1 MKLISNTP
9 LLSPIVDEFLNILY
23 TKFARVISSS
33 SFCTTRIGFCSSFYP
48 TRIVKYKA
56 GVIWVR
62 YFVVDH
68 AHPTLEFG
76 YWENICMRKST
87 NLQAS
92 LAEFWLVFHSTQLL
106 MKHIREREAH
116 TTKCPCWL
124 RISGTAPSSLP
135 VIFSRMVGFPA
146 FRRPIISTRNRSRH
160 NRLRSSGETSMLVSY
175 TIQRNRSNDEGSCA
189 TCRMPLNN

>member
-1 MKLISNTP
+1 MCLPDCMKLISNTP
-9 LLSPIVDEFLNILY
+9 LLSPIIDELLNILH
-23 TKFARVISSS
+23 TKLARIMSSS

-76 YWENICMRKST
+76 YWENICMRQST

-92 LAEFWLVFHSTQLL
+92 LDEFWLVLYSTRLL

-116 TTKCPCWL
+116 TTKSPCWS
-124 RISGTAPSSLP
+124 RISGMAPSSLP
-135 VIFSRMVGFPA
+135 VIFSRMVVFPA

-160 NRLRSSGETSMLVSY
+160 NCLSSLGEASMLVSY
-175 TIQRNRSNDEGSCA
+175 TKQRNRSNDAGG
-189 TCRMPLNN
+189 

>member
-1 MKLISNTP
+1 MKLISKTP
-9 LLSPIVDEFLNILY
+9 LLSPIVDELLNILY
-23 TKFARVISSS
+23 TKLARIMSSS

-56 GVIWVR
+56 RVIWVR

-76 YWENICMRKST
+76 YWENICMRQST

-92 LAEFWLVFHSTQLL
+92 LDEFWLVLYSTRLL
-106 MKHIREREAH
+106 MKHIRERDAH
-116 TTKCPCWL
+116 TTKRPCWL

-135 VIFSRMVGFPA
+135 VIFSRMVVFPA
-146 FRRPIISTRNRSRH
+146 FRRPMISTRNRSRH
-160 NRLRSSGETSMLVSY
+160 NRLRCSGEMSSMLMSY
-175 TIQRNRSNDEGSCA
+175 TKQRDRRCG
-189 TCRMPLNN
+189 

>member
-9 LLSPIVDEFLNILY
+9 LLSPIVDELLNILY
-23 TKFARVISSS
+23 TKLARVMSSS

-56 GVIWVR
+56 RVIWVR

-76 YWENICMRKST
+76 YWENICMRQST

-92 LAEFWLVFHSTQLL
+92 LDEFWLVLYSTRLL
-106 MKHIREREAH
+106 MKHIRERDAH
-116 TTKCPCWL
+116 TTKSPCWL

-135 VIFSRMVGFPA
+135 VIFSRMVVFPA
-146 FRRPIISTRNRSRH
+146 FRRPMISTRNRSRH
-160 NRLRSSGETSMLVSY
+160 NRLRCSGEMSSMLVSY
-175 TIQRNRSNDEGSCA
+175 TKQRDRR
-189 TCRMPLNN
+189 CR

>member
-1 MKLISNTP
+1 MKLISNTR
-9 LLSPIVDEFLNILY
+9 LLSPLIDELLNILY

-48 TRIVKYKA
+48 TRIAKYKA

-92 LAEFWLVFHSTQLL
+92 LDEFCLVLHSTQLL
-106 MKHIREREAH
+106 MKHI
-116 TTKCPCWL
+116 
-124 RISGTAPSSLP
+124 
-135 VIFSRMVGFPA
+135 
-146 FRRPIISTRNRSRH
+146 
-160 NRLRSSGETSMLVSY
+160 
-175 TIQRNRSNDEGSCA
+175 QEGSSYHQVSLLVA
-189 TCRMPLNN
+189 NF

>member
-9 LLSPIVDEFLNILY
+9 LLSPIVDELLNILY
-23 TKFARVISSS
+23 TKLARVMSSS

-62 YFVVDH
+62 YFIVDH

-76 YWENICMRKST
+76 YWENICMHEST

-92 LAEFWLVFHSTQLL
+92 LYEFWLVLYSTRLS
-106 MKHIREREAH
+106 MRHIREREAH
-116 TTKCPCWL
+116 TTKHPWS
-124 RISGTAPSSLP
+124 RISGMAPSSLP
-135 VIFSRMVGFPA
+135 VIFSRMVVFPA
-146 FRRPIISTRNRSRH
+146 FRRPIISTRNRLH
-160 NRLRSSGETSMLVSY
+160 NPLRSSGEMSSMLVSY
-175 TIQRNRSNDEGSCA
+175 AKQRNRS
-189 TCRMPLNN
+189 

>member
-23 TKFARVISSS
+23 TKLARIVFSS

-76 YWENICMRKST
+76 YCENICMRQST

-92 LAEFWLVFHSTQLL
+92 LEEFWLVLYSTRLL
-106 MKHIREREAH
+106 TKHIREREAH
-116 TTKCPCWL
+116 TTKCPWL
-124 RISGTAPSSLP
+124 RISGMPPSSLS
-135 VIFSRMVGFPA
+135 VIFSRMVVFPA
-146 FRRPIISTRNRSRH
+146 FRRPIISTRNRSH
-160 NRLRSSGETSMLVSY
+160 TRLRSSGETSILVSY
-175 TIQRNRSNDEGSCA
+175 TKQRNRSNDAHS
-189 TCRMPLNN
+189 

>member
-1 MKLISNTP
+1 MKLISNMP
-9 LLSPIVDEFLNILY
+9 LLSVISDELLNILY
-23 TKFARVISSS
+23 TKLARVLSSS
-33 SFCTTRIGFCSSFYP
+33 SFCTTRIGFCSGFHP
-48 TRIVKYKA
+48 ARIVKYKA

-76 YWENICMRKST
+76 YLGNICMCQST

-92 LAEFWLVFHSTQLL
+92 LDEFWPVLYSTRLL

-124 RISGTAPSSLP
+124 RISGMAPSSLP
-135 VIFSRMVGFPA
+135 VIFSRMVVFPA

-160 NRLRSSGETSMLVSY
+160 NRLRASGEMSMLVRY
-175 TIQRNRSNDEGSCA
+175 TKQRNRSNDAGS
-189 TCRMPLNN
+189 